1 MPGLYQRF
9 YLSKSIQGL
18 LYREP
23 SLINLTLLHRMT
35 IYLPKEVWV
44 QIWSFLDFETLH
56 KICRTV
62 CKTWFVDIRE
72 SGRLSGRLKIRNCEL
87 QDNELKK
94 ILSNWEKLKVLE
106 LCKATEIDLSVTHKF
121 LNKVINPFDGED
133 EEIMNNSLNNN
144 AILEKTVNKIW
155 FDPSKST
162 PMSCQDS
169 IIDITLKSDLEN
181 DVYNNVSSPGLTIF
195 MKNLESVHI
204 ILMTEENGVDERVY
218 APLFESLESCPNLEK
233 LLLEVTHTPNFSILG
248 TLIAAYLRHLKSL
261 EIFDAFHDG
270 LNGSAMTEVFFGR
283 LNWLPVMPNLEY
295 LKFSDLTLSMLL
307 LISRSFTNIL

>member
-1 MPGLYQRF
+1 
-9 YLSKSIQGL
+9 
-18 LYREP
+18 
-23 SLINLTLLHRMT
+23 
-35 IYLPKEVWV
+35 
-44 QIWSFLDFETLH
+44 
-56 KICRTV
+56 
-62 CKTWFVDIRE
+62 
-72 SGRLSGRLKIRNCEL
+72 
-87 QDNELKK
+87 
-94 ILSNWEKLKVLE
+94 
-106 LCKATEIDLSVTHKF
+106 
-121 LNKVINPFDGED
+121 
-133 EEIMNNSLNNN
+133 
-144 AILEKTVNKIW
+144 
-155 FDPSKST
+155 
-162 PMSCQDS
+162 
-169 IIDITLKSDLEN
+169 
-181 DVYNNVSSPGLTIF
+181 